1 MSGAVLIERATDYLK
16 QDTKNEPQVTVVAQQ
31 DDFSRWRPSYHLIAP
46 IGWMNDPCAPGY
58 DPTTRQYHVGFQ
70 WNPNG
75 AEWGDIVWG
84 NSTSADLVNWSVAP
98 KPTVSRD
105 TAYDHA
111 GVFTGC
117 FRPTAPNGA
126 QDGTLTYIYTAVSK
140 LPIHYTLPYNHGS
153 EKLALAV
160 SKDGGKTW
168 SKPAGNPVLEGPP
181 KDVPVTGWRDPYV
194 APWKTMSKALGGSYA
209 EGKLF
214 ATISGGLVDKT
225 PTVFLYAVDE
235 TDLTK
240 WEYLGP
246 LMDVGLN
253 KCPSHW
259 SGDLGV
265 NWEVTNFMTLD
276 DGAGSSQEF
285 LILGAEGCKSIYRQ
299 EGSKRTPRGQLWVAG
314 QIKSQ
319 DDRTTADPLVDYS
332 YGGVFDHG
340 LFYAANGFWDPEAQ
354 QQTVIGWVVEDDL
367 PVDLQVKQQWSG
379 CLSLPRVASLL
390 TLRHVVKARK
400 SDLRAITSVQA
411 ESDAHGTST
420 VQTLRISP
428 DRRLQQL
435 RRPAKQTT
443 LPVTSLRP
451 LNGSIQIPLR
461 TTRWEF
467 DGEFSVAQTCKRVGL
482 AIYHSEGM
490 PSRRVA
496 PSTKPLWQPKRE
508 KTNFVYRSE
517 VPHHALLGPCGGGF
531 RRRAPRPRHG
541 GVFGADAGGACS
553 PHAVHDAGRLQRGGI
568 GGKAADPRL
577 LRRQRARDL
586 RQRAHR
592 CHHADLHA
600 GRPERRVGG
609 VCGGGGQRCARV
621 ARGDYRVQ
629 GLGRTGMC
637 VDAYFSKSRGKGL
650 ANGPDRRNG
659 SG

>member
-1 MSGAVLIERATDYLK
+1 MLQPCFPAAPQPYRPLNMSGAVLIERATDYLK

-443 LPVTSLRP
+443 LPVTSLGP

-482 AIYHSEGM
+482 AIYHSEDLK
-490 PSRRVA
+490 SHTTLYWA
-496 PSTKPLWQPKRE
+496 PAEEDFAVERPDLVTAECSVPMQAEHAPHTLFTTRDVSSGAESEERLRIRAFYDGSVLEIFANERTAVTTRIYTPDA
-508 KTNFVYRSE
+508 RS
-517 VPHHALLGPCGGGF
+517 V
-531 RRRAPRPRHG
+531 
-541 GVFGADAGGACS
+541 
-553 PHAVHDAGRLQRGGI
+553 
-568 GGKAADPRL
+568 
-577 LRRQRARDL
+577 
-586 RQRAHR
+586 
-592 CHHADLHA
+592 
-600 GRPERRVGG
+600 
-609 VCGGGGQRCARV
+609 
-621 ARGDYRVQ
+621 
-629 GLGRTGMC
+629 
-637 VDAYFSKSRGKGL
+637 GL
-650 ANGPDRRNG
+650 AVFAEAEG
-659 SG
+659 SDAQESPAAITECKVWDGLACA